1 MNRYYFDLDDGIRF
15 YRDPEGTK
23 TDDID
28 EVRREAIAILP
39 EMAKDVLPDCHHW
52 VFKVQVRDHMDR
64 VIFKATLT
72 FDAERLNIEAS
83 AH

>member
-1 MNRYYFDLDDGIRF
+1 MNRYYFDFDDGTRF

-39 EMAKDVLPDCHHW
+39 EMAKNVPPDCDRW
-52 VFKVQVRDHMDR
+52 VFKVQVRDHTDR
-64 VIFKATLT
+64 VIFKATLR
-72 FDAERLNIEAS
+72 FDAERLKIGAS

>member
-1 MNRYYFDLDDGIRF
+1 MNRYYFDFDTGLRF

-39 EMAKDVLPDCHHW
+39 EMAKDVPLDCDHW
-52 VFKVQVRDHMDR
+52 VFKVQVRDHTDR

-72 FDAERLNIEAS
+72 FNSERLNIAAS

>member
-1 MNRYYFDLDDGIRF
+1 MNRYYFDFDTGLRF
-15 YRDPEGTK
+15 YRDPEGIK

-39 EMAKDVLPDCHHW
+39 EMVKDVLPDCDHR
-52 VFKVQVRDHMDR
+52 VFKVQVRDHADR

-72 FDAERLNIEAS
+72 FNSERLNIAAS